1 MSFLYILEISVLWIT
16 SFAIIFSHT
25 LLFYLLFVVQKAIN
39 LIRPF
44 FFPIALGARHKKT
57 MGGFLTEYVFP
68 SFFSRCLWCDISY
81 VSTQAILNSFFG

>member
-25 LLFYLLFVVQKAIN
+25 LLFYLLFVVQKAVN

-44 FFPIALGARHKKT
+44 FFFLLPWEPDIRKQWENFLQSMFSLHFSLGVCGVISPI
-57 MGGFLTEYVFP
+57 
-68 SFFSRCLWCDISY
+68 
-81 VSTQAILNSFFG
+81 